1 MTIAN
6 TTGLVG
12 FTDDSASAT
21 ALFPV
26 GTVALAGNTSY
37 TYASAATAQA
47 AAATTNLTAGF
58 ATTAGTTFTH
68 NVPAPGV
75 PISQF
80 FWAKRVVSAL

>member
-6 TTGLVG
+6 QTGLIG
-12 FTDDSASAT
+12 MCDDNAT
-21 ALFPV
+21 TMALFPV
-26 GTVALAGNTSY
+26 GTVAIVGNTTF

-58 ATTAGTTFTH
+58 ATTAGATFSH

-75 PISQF
+75 PINQF
-80 FWAKRVVSAL
+80 FWARRVVSPL